1 MACHHSPSLRR
12 FILTLLIS
20 FSMLLIIGPLPALA
34 HPGPAKTKAITQT
47 AGMSPAVI
55 TSQTVIDPVV
65 KLTLYQQRWVQDK
78 SRFKIGKW
86 SRQAGKSF
94 ATSLEAVIDC
104 FENAGTTWVFLSAG
118 ERQSKELMRTAAI
131 HARAINLAI
140 SEVEDTFKGE
150 DKTEYK
156 QLEILFPN
164 GSRII
169 GLPANPSTARG
180 HSANILLD
188 EFGFHKDSREIW
200 KALFPTVTRGY
211 KIRIISTPQ
220 GKKNKFYELWTAKT
234 LQQYDGTEHVHI
246 GERGGY
252 SKHNV
257 TIDQAV
263 SMGLDLF
270 DEEGNR
276 IETEDLRIAL
286 NDDEAWHQEYLVEF
300 LDETTA
306 WLPYDLIET
315 VEDVR
320 LVAEPTWVTRL
331 VAEAILHHQE
341 YKHLESPPAFSPA
354 WLFDELQ
361 ITGDLYLG
369 FDVARHRDLSIIWVD
384 EKRGEIYCTLAAVSL
399 KKQPFGVQRNV
410 LFSLMKL
417 PRMRRTCIDRTGI
430 GEDMAERALELFGS
444 SRVEGIQFTSAA
456 KEVLAHGI
464 KKSFEDQRDRIP
476 ADQTIRQSLHSVKKT
491 TTDTGHFRFDAE
503 RTDLVGHADH
513 FWAKALAVSARSTA
527 SAPIEI
533 VTRGTRES
541 AQMMESFTDGMNMR
555 HF

>member
-1 MACHHSPSLRR
+1 MDCHSPSFRR

-34 HPGPAKTKAITQT
+34 HPGPAKTKAITKT
-47 AGMSPAVI
+47 AGTSPAII

-65 KLTLYQQRWVQDK
+65 KLTKYQLRWVQDK

-94 ATSLEAVIDC
+94 ATSLEAVLDC

-140 SEVEDTFKGE
+140 SEVEGTFKDE
-150 DKTEYK
+150 NKTEYK
-156 QLEILFPN
+156 QLEILFSN

-180 HSANILLD
+180 HSAHILLD

-234 LQQYDGTEHVHI
+234 LQEFDGTEHIYV

-263 SMGLDLF
+263 TMGLDLY
-270 DEEGNR
+270 DEDGNR
-276 IETEDLRIAL
+276 IEPEDLRLAL

-300 LDETTA
+300 MDETTA

-315 VEDVR
+315 VEDSR
-320 LVAEPTWVTRL
+320 LQTEPSWVERL
-331 VAEAILHHQE
+331 LAEAILHHQE
-341 YKHLESPPAFSPA
+341 YKHLESPPSFYPQ
-354 WLFDELQ
+354 WLYEEVRLD
-361 ITGDLYLG
+361 GDLYLG
-369 FDVARHRDLSIIWVD
+369 YDVARHRDLAIIWADVKID
-384 EKRGEIYCTLAAVSL
+384 ERYNSLAVVTLR
-399 KKQPFGVQRNV
+399 KQPFGVQRNV
-410 LFSLMKL
+410 LFSLMRMPK
-417 PRMRRTCIDRTGI
+417 MRRTCIDRTGI
-430 GEDMAERALELFGS
+430 GEDIAERAMEVFGP
-444 SRVEGIQFTSAA
+444 SRVEGIQFTSAN

-476 ADQTIRQSLHSVKKT
+476 ADQTIRQSLHAVKKT

-503 RTDLVGHADH
+503 RSDMVGHADH
-513 FWAKALAVSARSTA
+513 FWAKALAVNARSTV
-527 SAPIEI
+527 SGPIEI

-541 AQMMESFTDGMNMR
+541 ARMMRGYGDTNLNGF
-555 HF
+555 